1 MFPILILSV
10 EILSGQHIPRPQ
22 GVEEGE
28 VIDPYVEVI
37 VSSFTNSFWV
47 ISIIQGVLMNN
58 QRIEV
63 ISKAKFHFD
72 KF

>member
-28 VIDPYVEVI
+28 IIDPYVEVI
-37 VSSFTNSFWV
+37 VYLLFPFPV
-47 ISIIQGVLMNN
+47 YI
-58 QRIEV
+58 
-63 ISKAKFHFD
+63 
-72 KF
+72 

>member
-1 MFPILILSV
+1 MKLSV

-37 VSSFTNSFWV
+37 VSRV

>member
-28 VIDPYVEVI
+28 IIDTYVEVI
-37 VSSFTNSFWV
+37 VSSFAFSFRL
-47 ISIIQGVLMNN
+47 ISIIV
-58 QRIEV
+58 
-63 ISKAKFHFD
+63 
-72 KF
+72 

>member
-28 VIDPYVEVI
+28 
-37 VSSFTNSFWV
+37 
-47 ISIIQGVLMNN
+47 IIGVNWDASTPLRVPEYQYKGANMA
-58 QRIEV
+58 V
-63 ISKAKFHFD
+63 KFLG
-72 KF
+72 

>member
-28 VIDPYVEVI
+28 IIDPYVEVI
-37 VSSFTNSFWV
+37 VYPLFTFPV
-47 ISIIQGVLMNN
+47 YI
-58 QRIEV
+58 
-63 ISKAKFHFD
+63 
-72 KF
+72 